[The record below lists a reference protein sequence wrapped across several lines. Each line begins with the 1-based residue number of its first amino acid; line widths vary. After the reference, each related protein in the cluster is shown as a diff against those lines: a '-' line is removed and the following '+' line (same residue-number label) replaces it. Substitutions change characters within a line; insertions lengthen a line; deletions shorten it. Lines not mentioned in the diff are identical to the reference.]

1 MIASVDRYKVLY
13 VCTPSTRQSVGEA
26 LECTSWLMVGSLTV
40 CTVVDHDHDYV
51 LVDSERAAIVVTQ

>member
-1 MIASVDRYKVLY
+1 MSGEFENPK
-13 VCTPSTRQSVGEA
+13 TSTRQSVGEA